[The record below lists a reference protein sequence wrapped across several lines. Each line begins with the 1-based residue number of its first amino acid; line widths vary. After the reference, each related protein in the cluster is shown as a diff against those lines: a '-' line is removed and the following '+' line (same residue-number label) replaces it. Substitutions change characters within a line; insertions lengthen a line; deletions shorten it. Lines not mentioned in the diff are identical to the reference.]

1 MALTFDSKK
10 HTFEKSQE
18 GSRGEQESV
27 SELMNYLISN
37 SNFHCEIT

>member
-10 HTFEKSQE
+10 HTFEKSQ
-18 GSRGEQESV
+18 GGRGEQESV